1 MAKLEQLA
9 VMVVAANQSMRA
21 HLRTMLDNFGLHDV
35 QFATSAA
42 TAIRRLREQRYDL
55 ILSEHDLGDD
65 AQDGQHLLEDLRTRD
80 IIPRATVFI
89 MISGERSYERVVGTA
104 EFAPDDYVLKPFTP
118 GILQARIERAIHR
131 RDAFLPIFRLIEEGR
146 IDEAMTSCQQAE
158 ARHPA
163 WRNDFLR
170 LRADTAIERGELDAA
185 DAIYRQV
192 LDTGGTPW
200 ARLGHARVLIATGLH
215 DQAVP
220 VLEQLVTESEH
231 YLEAYDLLAQCR
243 ERAGQ
248 ATEACAT
255 LNEAV
260 RRSPRRLGR
269 LRQFSTLAARN
280 GDYPQAEQALRQ
292 VVHLGKRSEF
302 RDPTDHVEL
311 ARVQILQQHIEDAA
325 STVQDLERSM
335 GNLPAGKACAALGKA
350 LLFRHSGD
358 EAAARSS
365 AAAAAAALSE
375 AGELPLSIK
384 HEIVRACL
392 ANGLDSEGGQ
402 IVGEIL
408 RHAPDE
414 QTVRATRDLLAEQGR
429 GDLSQQVDEK
439 LHAEVRNY
447 VAAGARKAQAGDHE
461 GAVSEMMGAV
471 RKMPGNPLVL
481 FNAAL
486 AVLRHIEHTGWND
499 RMAEEARTLIARTRK
514 LDPANPKLDALLT
527 FMAGL
532 ERKYGMQPQMPAA
545 GTRTPG
551 GTVAP
556 RAR

>member
-21 HLRTMLDNFGLHDV
+21 HLRTMLDNFGMHDV

-42 TAIRRLREQRYDL
+42 TAIRKLREQRYDL

-65 AQDGQHLLEDLRTRD
+65 AQDGQHLLEDLRTRR

-118 GILQARIERAIHR
+118 GILQARIERAMQR
-131 RDAFLPIFRLIEEGR
+131 RDAFLPVLRLLDEGR
-146 IDEAMTSCQQAE
+146 IEEAMASCKQVE

-170 LRADTAIERGELDAA
+170 LRADTAIERGELDLA
-185 DAIYRQV
+185 DSIYRQA
-192 LDTGGTPW
+192 LDNGAAPW
-200 ARLGHARVLIATGLH
+200 AQLGHARVLIATGLH

-220 VLEQLVTESEH
+220 LLEQLVSASEH

-243 ERAGQ
+243 EHAGQ
-248 ATEACAT
+248 TGEACET

-269 LRQFSTLAARN
+269 LRQFGNLATRSGEYA
-280 GDYPQAEQALRQ
+280 QAEQALRQ

-302 RDPTDHVEL
+302 RDPADHVEL
-311 ARVQILQQHIEDAA
+311 ARVQMLQHRVEDAA

-335 GNLPAGKACAALGKA
+335 GNQPAGRACAALGKA
-350 LLFRHSGD
+350 LLFQHTGD
-358 EAAARSS
+358 EAAARTA
-365 AAAAAAALSE
+365 AAAAAAALSD
-375 AGELPLSIK
+375 AGDLPLSIK

-392 ANGLDSEGGQ
+392 ANGLDGEGGQ
-402 IVGEIL
+402 IVSEIL

-414 QTVRATRDLLAEQGR
+414 QTIRATRELLAEQGR

-447 VAAGARKAQAGDHE
+447 VAAGAQKAQAGDHE

-486 AVLRHIEHTGWND
+486 AVLRHIEHTGWNE

-514 LDPANPKLDALLT
+514 LDPANPKLDALTT

-532 ERKYGMQPQMPAA
+532 ERKYGMQPHLPAA
-545 GTRTPG
+545 STGTA
-551 GTVAP
+551 AP